1 MHAGRIRGRKRGLS
15 TEVSAMVDTYRRTI
29 RSRPVGRV
37 LSGQDRYEKEAQE
50 GDPASPLA
58 AVKRER
64 IAAEILPPS
73 GKGSFSERLQRK
85 ADDTKPRKP

>member
-1 MHAGRIRGRKRGLS
+1 
-15 TEVSAMVDTYRRTI
+15 MVDTYRRTI

-58 AVKRER
+58 AMKRER
-64 IAAEILPPS
+64 VAAEVLPPA
-73 GKGSFSERLQRK
+73 GKGSFSERLQK
-85 ADDTKPRKP
+85 KSDGGKPRKP

>member
-1 MHAGRIRGRKRGLS
+1 
-15 TEVSAMVDTYRRTI
+15 MVDTYRRAI

-58 AVKRER
+58 AMKRER
-64 IAAEILPPS
+64 IAAEVLPPS
-73 GKGSFSERLQRK
+73 GKGSFSERLQQK
-85 ADDTKPRKP
+85 ASESKPRKP